1 MAIDDTGTSFFPCV
15 GSQVVKGERLRTSSV
30 EVHRFEPGPTH
41 PPLGKGIEPVRDAQI
56 TEIDEAGTLI
66 RENGGIPR

>member
-1 MAIDDTGTSFFPCV
+1 
-15 GSQVVKGERLRTSSV
+15 
-30 EVHRFEPGPTH
+30 
-41 PPLGKGIEPVRDAQI
+41 LGKGIEPVRDAQI